1 MGARPPDG
9 VRRFQ
14 GPRDWQA
21 EYAELLKL
29 DGQTALEPAQL
40 EELGLA
46 AYLAGQ
52 ESDSIAIHT
61 RAHTVALEKGDTRQA
76 ARTAFW
82 VAFVLI
88 GARDITRAA
97 GWAARARRLLDEN
110 QHDCVECGYVM
121 LPQGIEQV
129 ISGNLAGAETTFGS
143 AERIGERFSDA
154 DLTSLARQGRGR
166 VLVARG
172 RVSEGVALLDEAM
185 VAVTAGELSPMVS
198 GVVYCNVIAA
208 CFDMFDIQR
217 AQAWTEALNQWCKSE
232 PGVVP
237 YRGDCLAYRAEILH
251 LRGRW
256 PEAIEEARRA
266 SESLATTSRS
276 GSGIAAYAMAEVHR
290 LQGDASAAEEAYRM
304 ASERGRAPQPGL
316 ALLRLAQGQRDAAR
330 AAIERVMAEPSH
342 GRQRADVLAAAVEI
356 LLASNDAA
364 GAGRAADELR
374 DMASTFDS
382 TWLRAMSAAVDGDV
396 QFRAG
401 RAREALA
408 PLRAALTAWQDLDA
422 PYLAARVQVII
433 GRACWALN
441 DADGARMEW
450 DNAARAF
457 RRFGAAP
464 ALAEVEALI
473 QQPSTIDRPAS
484 GALTPREVEV
494 LRLIAQGKT
503 NRAIARALD
512 ISEKTVARHV
522 SNIFTKLDLSTRS
535 AAAAYAFTNRLAP

>member
-1 MGARPPDG
+1 M
-9 VRRFQ
+9 Q

-21 EYAELLKL
+21 EYAELQKL
-29 DGQTALEPAQL
+29 DGRTVLEATQL
-40 EELGLA
+40 EQLGLA

-52 ESDSIAIHT
+52 ESDSIAVHT
-61 RAHTVALEKGDTRQA
+61 RAHTVALAKGDTRQA
-76 ARTAFW
+76 ARSAFW

-97 GWAARARRLLDEN
+97 GWGARARRLLDEN

-121 LPQGIEQV
+121 LPQAIEQV
-129 ISGNLAGAETTFGS
+129 MSGNLHVAETTFGD
-143 AERIGERFSDA
+143 AERIGERFADA

-166 VLVARG
+166 ALVARG

-208 CFDMFDIQR
+208 CFDMLDIQR
-217 AQAWTEALNQWCKSE
+217 AQAWTEALNEWCKLE

-237 YRGDCLAYRAEILH
+237 YRGDCRAYRAEILH
-251 LRGRW
+251 LHGRW
-256 PEAIEEARRA
+256 PEAIDEARRA
-266 SESLATTSRS
+266 TESLAATNRS
-276 GSGIAAYAMAEVHR
+276 GTGIAAYAMAEVHR
-290 LQGDASAAEEAYRM
+290 LRGDASAADEGYRL
-304 ASERGRAPQPGL
+304 ASEHGRAPQPGL

-330 AAIERVMAEPSH
+330 AAIDRVMAEPSH

-356 LLASNDAA
+356 LLASNDLT
-364 GAGRAADELR
+364 GAGRAADELKV
-374 DMASTFDS
+374 MANTFDS
-382 TWLRAMSAAVDGDV
+382 TWLRAMSAAADGAV
-396 QFRAG
+396 QCRAG
-401 RAREALA
+401 HAREALA
-408 PLRAALTAWQDLDA
+408 PLRAALTGWHDLDA
-422 PYLAARVQVII
+422 PYQAACVQVII
-433 GRACWALN
+433 GRACWALH

-457 RRFGAAP
+457 RQCGAAP
-464 ALAEVEALI
+464 ALAEVEALM
-473 QQPSTIDRPAS
+473 QQPLTIDQPVS
-484 GALTPREVEV
+484 GVLTAREVEV